1 MFYIG
6 GNGIIVD
13 DWSDVDDRADERLLE
28 RKKNIRVSG
37 ASVVLRRS
45 DCKVIQVY
53 GAPCFVGSTTAF
65 ALESRR
71 IITLYNELK

>member
-37 ASVVLRRS
+37 ASAVLRRS

-53 GAPCFVGSTTAF
+53 GAPCFVGSSIR
-65 ALESRR
+65 LR
-71 IITLYNELK
+71 ITSNQNTL